1 MGKGQDQRG
10 SALKKTVAVF
20 VGVALIAGLG
30 APYWMGRQIE
40 QQYAGY
46 LQQLENFDYIQ
57 VENLTYERDWFK
69 ARASYEL
76 ILEPEFTQTYQQL
89 LASDMELELEGEPLR
104 IAVEDRITHGPFMGA
119 LASLEGRAEASGWL
133 FEQLVQLED
142 GAELSRYDARVG
154 FDRVVQGEWA
164 PMEMALVAGP
174 LLADAG
180 LELRYAAE
188 YQGGDFRYDPATGEY
203 RSSNRLGT
211 ARLEEPTA
219 IHTFEGSTSN
229 LVASFP
235 QGVLREIRFWS
246 DDAPMLTESRDQQ
259 QVSDSRI
266 EGQRVEIELLFDE
279 QGRFE
284 HITTHFELQG
294 FESEAPEL
302 YLAMDGINADID
314 ASRQGDNSWY
324 GQLGINLDG
333 LTLREQHS
341 PGVTAQS
348 ANFRLGLAP
357 ESEEHF
363 QVAQLWSAN
372 DLRIQGMEEPIGFHI
387 ESSYGQLPLT
397 EYDTLWSLIYE
408 AIDVFQL
415 DDPDAVLPV
424 FERMEQVGETLVS
437 GRSVFNFKPVSF
449 SIGDASADLEL
460 EADLGFQDFVS
471 FDERMLLSPENRLDL
486 NVNASALLLHKV
498 ARESLRQQYG
508 GMASGNELDAMA
520 KEVVAESLQPMLEL
534 GVVRRDKEE
543 RYSMHLL
550 LQDGQLLMNDEPG
563 DWLLSQF

>member
-1 MGKGQDQRG
+1 M
-10 SALKKTVAVF
+10 KKTVAAI
-20 VGVALIAGLG
+20 VGLALIAGLG

-46 LQQLENFDYIQ
+46 LQQLEKFDYIQ
-57 VENLTYERDWFK
+57 VEKQIYERSWFE

-76 ILEPEFTQTYQQL
+76 ILEPEFAQTYQQL
-89 LASDMELELEGEPLR
+89 LASNLALDLEGEPLR
-104 IAVEDRITHGPFMGA
+104 IAVEDLITHGPFMGA

-133 FEQLVQLED
+133 FEQLIQLEEE
-142 GAELSRYDARVG
+142 AVLSRYDARVG

-180 LELRYAAE
+180 LDLRYVAD
-188 YQGGDFRYDPATGEY
+188 YQGGDFRYDPASGEY
-203 RSSNRLGT
+203 RSSNRLGQ

-235 QGVLREIRFWS
+235 QGVLREVAFRA
-246 DDAPMLTESRDQQ
+246 DDAPMLTESRDLQ

-266 EGQRVEIELLFDE
+266 EGQSVEVKLLFDE

-284 HITTHFELQG
+284 HFTTHLELEG
-294 FESEAPEL
+294 FESEEPDL
-302 YLAMDGINADID
+302 YLAMDGFNADID
-314 ASRQGDNSWY
+314 ASRQGGNSWY
-324 GQLGINLDG
+324 GQLGVSLDG

-341 PGVTAQS
+341 PGLTAQS

-357 ESEEHF
+357 ESESHF

-372 DLRIQGMEEPIGFHI
+372 DLRIQGMEEPIAFHV

-397 EYDTLWSLIYE
+397 EYDALWSLIYE

-415 DDPDAVLPV
+415 DDPNVVLPV
-424 FERMEQVGETLVS
+424 FERMEQVGETLIS
-437 GRSVFNFKPVSF
+437 GRSVFSFKPVSF
-449 SIGDASADLEL
+449 SIGDARADLEL
-460 EADLGFQDFVS
+460 EADLGFHDFGT
-471 FDERMLLSPENRLDL
+471 FDERMLLAPENRLDL
-486 NVNASALLLHKV
+486 NVNAPAVLLHKV
-498 ARESLRQQYG
+498 ARESLRQQYS
-508 GMASGNELDAMA
+508 GMVSGNELDAMA
-520 KEVVAESLQPMLEL
+520 KELVAESLQPMLEL
-534 GVVRRDKEE
+534 GVVRRDKED
-543 RYSMHLL
+543 RYSLHLL